1 MGLGR
6 RRTFSSEMACTTA
19 VVAST
24 LVAGIEVRVIPIDR
38 SRLVDP
44 LPIAPTLL
52 IVLLWP
58 LLRYLQLIAVR
69 GTSAMRLAEG
79 DSLLSYLAVGLE
91 PIEVLHDLI
100 AHPFWEDIHQECP
113 DQFGTELLM
122 VIRFER
128 AQHLL
133 PLDDPSL
140 DIFPFLS

>member
-1 MGLGR
+1 ML
-6 RRTFSSEMACTTA
+6 
-19 VVAST
+19 
-24 LVAGIEVRVIPIDR
+24 
-38 SRLVDP
+38 
-44 LPIAPTLL
+44 
-52 IVLLWP
+52 

-69 GTSAMRLAEG
+69 GTSAMHLAEG
-79 DSLLSYLAVGLE
+79 DSLLSYLTVGLE

-140 DIFPFLS
+140 DIFAFGLEVDDVHDHLREALIRLRIVCLVE